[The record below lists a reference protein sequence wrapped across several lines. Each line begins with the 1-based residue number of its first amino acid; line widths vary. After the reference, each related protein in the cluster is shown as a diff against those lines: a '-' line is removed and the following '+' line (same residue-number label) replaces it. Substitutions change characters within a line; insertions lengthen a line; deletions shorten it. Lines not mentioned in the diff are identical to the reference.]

1 MGDKEAVLAVDADV
15 DEIDAVTGFIDELL
29 EDIPF
34 DPEARAQ
41 LDIAVEEIFVNISRY
56 AYGEGTGQ
64 VTVRGSVTAEPPHT
78 VTLAF
83 EDGGKAFNPL
93 ERKAPDLTPAVR
105 RHQVGGL
112 GIFLARSMSDAIGY
126 ERREGKNILTVKKKL
141 TQ

>member
-1 MGDKEAVLAVDADV
+1 MSDKEAVLVVDADD
-15 DEIDAVTGFIDELL
+15 DEIDAVTGFIDDLL

-34 DPEARAQ
+34 APEARAQ
-41 LDIAVEEIFVNISRY
+41 LDIAVEEIFVNISCY

-64 VTVRGSVTAEPPHT
+64 VTVRGSVTAKPPHT

-93 ERKAPDLTPAVR
+93 ERKPPDLSPDVR

-112 GIFLARSMSDAIGY
+112 GIFLARSMSDAIAY
-126 ERREGKNILTVKKKL
+126 ERREGKNVLTIKKNL
-141 TQ
+141 AQ